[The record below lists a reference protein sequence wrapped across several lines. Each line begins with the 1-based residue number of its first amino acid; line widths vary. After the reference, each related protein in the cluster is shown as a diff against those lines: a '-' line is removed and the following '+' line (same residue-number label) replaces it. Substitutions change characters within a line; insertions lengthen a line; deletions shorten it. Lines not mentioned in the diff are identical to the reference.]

1 MKRPSAAIKR
11 RPQHV
16 LKRPTM
22 EGPVDCLTISSSDEG
37 EADVVDC
44 QVISSSDGGAAC
56 LVNERA
62 TAHQSLSRAMAHPSG
77 PNCKVH
83 QIFFNFEGKT
93 LLETP
98 IFVKSL
104 VAFSQMQGWDHQ
116 LWNESDVEALITKD
130 YPEYLQL
137 YRDLPHAIQKVDVAK
152 YAILNSCGG
161 LYADLDV
168 LPKYPLA
175 KVIGN
180 CDFLFDRDSRKG
192 VVANDVIYVRRPN
205 SLVGVLDSLK
215 QNLLRV
221 NGIKVYAKWKM
232 RYVGQSTGP
241 DFFTRFIKESN
252 LLAHQRAL
260 SNRIFSEGQSHRNVY
275 VDGACFDIFHQL
287 SWVSQLIE

>member
-11 RPQHV
+11 RPTLV

-22 EGPVDCLTISSSDEG
+22 ERPVDCQSMSSSDEAEADVVDCQTISSSDEG
-37 EADVVDC
+37 
-44 QVISSSDGGAAC
+44 AAC
-56 LVNERA
+56 LVDERA
-62 TAHQSLSRAMAHPSG
+62 TAHQSISRAMANPNC

-83 QIFFNFEGKT
+83 QIFFNFDGKT

-98 IFVKSL
+98 IFAKSL
-104 VAFSQMQGWDHQ
+104 AAFGQMQGWDHK
-116 LWNESDVEALITKD
+116 LWNESDVDALIRKD

-168 LPKYPLA
+168 LPKYPLTEI
-175 KVIGN
+175 IGN

-192 VVANDVIYVRRPN
+192 VVANDVIYVKNPN
-205 SLVGVLDSLK
+205 SLVGVMDSLK

-232 RYVGQSTGP
+232 RYIGQSTGP
-241 DFFTRFIKESN
+241 DFWTRFIKESN
-252 LLAHQRAL
+252 LLSHQRAL
-260 SNRIFSEGQSHRNVY
+260 ANRIFSEGQSHRNLY

-287 SWVSQLIE
+287 SWAHML